1 MAAKSRLSREFD
13 EERTTE
19 SGELDQLI
27 DAEANW
33 ALIFSDTGDLQ
44 GLLIPKGYT
53 EDDTP
58 ASLVAII
65 KMFNTE
71 QGSHHATDH
80 SQEVTTYH

>member
-1 MAAKSRLSREFD
+1 MAAKSRISREFD

-19 SGELDQLI
+19 SGELEKLI
-27 DAEANW
+27 DVDVNW

-44 GLLIPKGYT
+44 GVFIPEGYT

-65 KMFNTE
+65 KMFKTE
-71 QGSHHATDH
+71 QGSHHATTH
-80 SQEVTTYH
+80 QYGNVYH

>member
-19 SGELDQLI
+19 SGALDQLI
-27 DAEANW
+27 DAEASW

-44 GLLIPKGYT
+44 GVFIPEGYT

-65 KMFNTE
+65 KMFKTE
-71 QGSHHATDH
+71 QGSHHATTH
-80 SQEVTTYH
+80 QYGNVYH

>member
-1 MAAKSRLSREFD
+1 LAAKSRISREFD

-19 SGELDQLI
+19 SGELEKLI
-27 DAEANW
+27 DVDVNW

-44 GLLIPKGYT
+44 GVFIPEGYT

-65 KMFNTE
+65 KMFKTE
-71 QGSHHATDH
+71 QGSHHATTH
-80 SQEVTTYH
+80 QYGNVYH